1 MARDFE
7 DYTRGTFNDDLAE
20 LDEAYDRGM
29 AERRRAKKVVDE
41 ELSDSIEY
49 RDWFIYEKEN

>member
-1 MARDFE
+1 MARNFE
-7 DYTRGTFNDDLAE
+7 DYTRGTFSDDLAE
-20 LDEAYDRGM
+20 LDEAYCRGM
-29 AERRRAKKVVDE
+29 SERRRTKKVVDE